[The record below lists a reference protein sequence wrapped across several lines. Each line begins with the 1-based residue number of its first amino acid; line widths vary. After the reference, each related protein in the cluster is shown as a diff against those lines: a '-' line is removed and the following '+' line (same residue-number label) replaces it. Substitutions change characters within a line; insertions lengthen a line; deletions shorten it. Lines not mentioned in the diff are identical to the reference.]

1 MTSNDTH
8 TRATEAARAAVDTRL
23 IGRGGEAARMWAT
36 CAAALIVV
44 MWSLGC
50 GATSRPIGRLEISL
64 EDARVSAAVR
74 TALLNDRELGLR
86 RISVDSR
93 DGVVILSGNVGSVHE
108 AERAVTLA
116 QSCDG
121 VRDVKS
127 NLRALPGK

>member
-1 MTSNDTH
+1 MTSNEAH
-8 TRATEAARAAVDTRL
+8 TPATEAARAAVDTRL
-23 IGRGGEAARMWAT
+23 MGRGGEAVRTWAT

-64 EDARVSAAVR
+64 EDARLSAAVR
-74 TALLNDRELGLR
+74 TALMNDRELGRR
-86 RISVDSR
+86 RISIDAR
-93 DGVVILSGNVGSVHE
+93 DGVVILSGTVGSVYE

-116 QSCDG
+116 RSCHG

-127 NLRALPGK
+127 SLRALPEK